1 MLFTE
6 RELCS
11 MTEICNAHLL
21 KSQTLSSGN
30 QGKTTEIN
38 SGKAT
43 QDQEKTYCRC
53 ERICH
58 RSFRVAVK
66 KRVVITVF
74 FLAISP
80 CRAWNFLRRIRD
92 QRTLQQMS
100 WLNIQ
105 RYLCEHSANSHV
117 SILLQH
123 WNEVLLR
130 QPELKGNKVWLVKI
144 DGSVP
149 NHTNYLPNILPN
161 RWWPNPSQTSSCLAQ
176 LDFGWF

>member
-30 QGKTTEIN
+30 PGKTTEIN

-53 ERICH
+53 ERLCH
-58 RSFRVAVK
+58 RSFHVAVN

-74 FLAISP
+74 SWPSVLAEPGIFFDEFGTKELCSK
-80 CRAWNFLRRIRD
+80 CRA
-92 QRTLQQMS
+92 
-100 WLNIQ
+100 
-105 RYLCEHSANSHV
+105 
-117 SILLQH
+117 
-123 WNEVLLR
+123 
-130 QPELKGNKVWLVKI
+130 
-144 DGSVP
+144 
-149 NHTNYLPNILPN
+149 
-161 RWWPNPSQTSSCLAQ
+161 
-176 LDFGWF
+176 